1 MAKAKGDLMMRTVF
15 LRSAFF
21 LALFAPIAAEAGEG
35 NVLYSPQA
43 VKAALGQGC
52 SVLLHFTA
60 KW

>member
-1 MAKAKGDLMMRTVF
+1 MIRTVL

-21 LALFAPIAAEAGEG
+21 LALLTPLAAQAGEG
-35 NVLYSPQA
+35 NVLYSPKA

>member
-1 MAKAKGDLMMRTVF
+1 MMRTGF